1 MLPQEIL
8 ENPSGIQQIVN
19 EGNSFYVIEKVD
31 FEDGTR
37 VWIKGAE
44 YHQKGMGTPD
54 ALFALNVIK
63 RIVTQ
68 ALKIG
73 LRYEFVLGVVLIVLK
88 PRKWRV
94 ATIQALMQSFNEIC
108 HKVVSPFIIKPK
120 YMLPIAREVRSILK
134 CFTCNLGIAEW
145 IAESFSAIGS
155 HIIEYD
161 NAYRFRLED
170 LMSETTK
177 EAFANRPIRE
187 LRKLSKIAR
196 DRDEGDVSWK
206 FVKMATALS
215 ILLLIPSIKK
225 AFREAILASKFELLQ
240 YDDVDRY
247 WTAMRTDYKW
257 WGLDIDERSKF
268 NIGKKIPVPMPREEY
283 ERLYGSKK
291 K

>member
-1 MLPQEIL
+1 MMPKEIL
-8 ENPSGIQQIVN
+8 ENPSGIEQIVN
-19 EGNSFYVIEKVD
+19 EGNSFYVIDKVD

-37 VWIKGAE
+37 VWIRGAE

-68 ALKIG
+68 ALKIA
-73 LRYEFVLGVVLIVLK
+73 LRPEFILGVVLIVFR

-94 ATIQALMQSFNEIC
+94 ATLEELMGSYNGIC
-108 HKVVSPFIIKPK
+108 WKVFSPFILKPK

-134 CFTCNLGIAEW
+134 RFTNNLGISEGNS
-145 IAESFSAIGS
+145 EQFSAISS
-155 HIIEYD
+155 HMVEYD

-177 EAFANRPIRE
+177 EALANRPIRE
-187 LRKLSKIAR
+187 LRRLSKIAR
-196 DRDEGDVSWK
+196 DRDEGSVSWK
-206 FVKMATALS
+206 FTKMATVLS
-215 ILLLIPSIKK
+215 ILLLIPSIRK
-225 AFREAILASKFELLQ
+225 AFKKTILESNFELLQ

-257 WGLDIDERSKF
+257 WGIEADERSKF
-268 NIGKKIPVPMPREEY
+268 NIGKKIPVPMPKEEY
-283 ERLYGSKK
+283 LRLYGKK